1 MVTTNL
7 TATPSPE
14 APGAGAVAHMSL
26 HLKPTM
32 SKSHQRTTEMAKR
45 SGQPAYPDLVIPG
58 DCCPFLLATGAFE
71 PFERRSRPVKGP
83 LSLHLDSVNRLFA
96 ILFQLAAK
104 ALKSAVS

>member
-32 SKSHQRTTEMAKR
+32 SKSHQPRNPDFCSPERQNQADNHR
-45 SGQPAYPDLVIPG
+45 SPIFGVGGLLSVYVG
-58 DCCPFLLATGAFE
+58 DRLFE
-71 PFERRSRPVKGP
+71 PFEAAFPSGEAASKGD
-83 LSLHLDSVNRLFA
+83 L
-96 ILFQLAAK
+96 
-104 ALKSAVS
+104 